1 MVSHLETILDEDS
14 RHLAADLFLS
24 VPAGC
29 YTVWAIPADTVNVN
43 NPNDWTPSADCSSA
57 DTGVFEVVDGQTTE
71 TAPMISQCVGDPVGA
86 FDATV
91 VINNPPVISVDVDEK
106 YNYECESVEACVTTY
121 DPNAD
126 PISIVFAK
134 TGGGGLFYIDQG
146 TPEVVGFDD
155 GHRIWEQCATIVTQY
170 TGSYD
175 ITATV
180 WDHTATGTT
189 FEAETGLDSHDDL
202 TFPIHTNWI
211 EDPLCFDDYG
221 TLVPAPGSSID
232 RWPGCFWTNA
242 QTYYCGGGY
251 PIDPDVVAFLCD
263 GNSLLEEN
271 LYPDCGTD

>member
-121 DPNAD
+121 DPNDD

-189 FEAETGLDSHDDL
+189 RSWPPSNGGWPRAWRRTRTGTCTS
-202 TFPIHTNWI
+202 P
-211 EDPLCFDDYG
+211 G
-221 TLVPAPGSSID
+221 TRSPPATTALPS
-232 RWPGCFWTNA
+232 RL
-242 QTYYCGGGY
+242 GGTG
-251 PIDPDVVAFLCD
+251 AAAR
-263 GNSLLEEN
+263 
-271 LYPDCGTD
+271 